1 MSEKYVF
8 RLHSNARDG
17 SGWFVSSK
25 FDESEMKSMSI
36 TNSEAATSIPSPF
49 AQFELVRTAFRKI
62 NSLEEYNGNTAHH
75 RLVSDALDVA
85 QLFYYSKTP
94 HFNEQ
99 LIVTS
104 WNCKD
109 RLNFNTNE
117 DNKNVNQGNRY
128 LFETIKMYF
137 EQDQDKT
144 ENNRNVLYNFEQLD
158 NLYFLISRKSK
169 QVIGATSP
177 VTFFFASPDVR
188 EVCKNDKIDFHNFK
202 LFDNSDYTP
211 LYERDESFV
220 EYLYVISKQDGFESK
235 FPEVFDYLENNNPKV
250 NQDLRKKISK
260 SVEDKKEYNP
270 CYVLDL
276 DEEKNYCQFLKIDLG
291 IVDISSESARK
302 EIEEKSDFII
312 KPDFKPQ
319 KDKNLPLILPW
330 GKFDPKGKW
339 NYTHTEFWEGKNIIE
354 EHIETYGSYNP
365 ENEKNWLPYSIYD
378 YPWYS
383 RDDFLEDKIIK
394 IPYSIDNNFFWS
406 KNFDSKEGYLLPLKP
421 LFFKYFKVDNID
433 KYFKIQE
440 KNGVVRV
447 HITIPVKKSDEMITF
462 NKSYKKSERKIINL
476 NLHFSITPFVK
487 RFSIE
492 KPKYFVGVLTDLKDV
507 KKYQEI
513 KCKFYLSKLLEND
526 TNQKSS
532 GDTKNQKSSG
542 DTEDP
547 INLDDLVCHDNT
559 KHSYR
564 NNGDL
569 GEENERLGLRSE
581 YYQTPP
587 FDLIQISMGEI
598 KGIIVPK
605 YTKVNTTTKPL
616 NFVVDFG
623 TTNTHIEYKYY
634 ANDETTE
641 PFENNNE
648 KPLWRSLLKR
658 NNETEEGKRL
668 NEVFFDQEIFPYGS
682 FKFPFRS
689 VLVHNSDKKYGYK
702 PILNANNYMLYEK
715 RKIPGYLD
723 EDTNLKWENF
733 DDPQQKSKTNCFIE
747 HLLLLIYHKTIL
759 LGVGPDKVN
768 IYWLYPENFSK
779 GKIEKMKSSWKSGYK
794 KVFGKEPQESKLKS
808 IQESLGPYYNYKDNE
823 DGNILTIDIGGG
835 STDMAFF
842 NGSKE
847 LYFISSFK
855 FGGNEIFGNGYTKD
869 VSKNGFVSIFKDK
882 FTDYLEGQERE
893 VFERILEMG
902 NSVEFSNFL
911 FSLKNKNVNHKV
923 DYSES
928 LKENGKMIPVF
939 LLFFGAVLYYSAVL
953 IKSCD
958 KVRGDNCPKK
968 IIFSGGASKLI
979 TIINDDGKFKSYLNS
994 IFRQVLNREDID
1006 EIEFKLEE
1014 EPKKVTCKGI
1024 LKSIDPSNRQIPS
1037 PSSYYWVGRQKQ
1049 NKKAFDV
1056 YSLNDKSPV
1065 QKMKYSDIDENF
1077 KNTISESIKIF
1088 FELHDKALM
1097 KSQIWKNGTDDLIQL
1112 CEKVRNRHLLDYL
1125 NRGIVPF
1132 RRNQQSLIEETLF
1145 FYPLIGVLNSLAYK
1159 LSQHNSS

>member
-17 SGWFVSSK
+17 SGWFASSK

-49 AQFELVRTAFRKI
+49 AQFELVRTAFRKV

-85 QLFYYSKTP
+85 QLFYYSKTS

-109 RLNFNTNE
+109 RLNFNTKE

-128 LFETIKMYF
+128 LFKTIKKYF

-235 FPEVFDYLENNNPKV
+235 FPEVFDYLENNNPRV
-250 NQDLRKKISK
+250 SQDLREKISK
-260 SVEDKKEYNP
+260 SVEDKKKYNP

-276 DEEKNYCQFLKIDLG
+276 DEEKNNCRFLKIDLG

-365 ENEKNWLPYSIYD
+365 ESEKNWLPYSIYD

-487 RFSIE
+487 RLSIE
-492 KPKYFVGVLTDLKDV
+492 KPNYFVGVLTDLGDDNFRTNGK
-507 KKYQEI
+507 I
-513 KCKFYLSKLLEND
+513 KCKFYLAKKQSKD
-526 TNQKSS
+526 
-532 GDTKNQKSSG
+532 KNLI
-542 DTEDP
+542 E
-547 INLDDLVCHDNT
+547 LVCHDST

-569 GEENERLGLRSE
+569 GEVNERSGLRLRSE

-587 FDLIQISMGEI
+587 FDLIQICMGEI

-605 YTKVNTTTKPL
+605 YNTIVKTTTKPL

-623 TTNTHIEYKYY
+623 TTNTHIEYKYD
-634 ANDETTE
+634 ANDEKTE
-641 PFENNNE
+641 PFENNN
-648 KPLWRSLLKR
+648 KTPFWRSLLKR

-668 NEVFFDQEIFPYGS
+668 NENEVFFDQEVFPYGS
-682 FKFPFRS
+682 FEFPFRS
-689 VLVHNSDKKYGYK
+689 VLVHNSDRKYRYK
-702 PILNANNYMLYEK
+702 PILNANIYMLYEK

-733 DDPQQKSKTNCFIE
+733 SNPQQKSKTNCFIE

-759 LGVGPDKVN
+759 LGVDPDDVN

-779 GKIEKMKSSWKSGYK
+779 GKIEKMKSSWESGYK
-794 KVFGKEPQESKLKS
+794 EVFGKEPQKSKLNS

-869 VSKNGFVSIFKDK
+869 VSKNGFVSIFEDEFKDR
-882 FTDYLEGQERE
+882 LEDQERE
-893 VFERILEMG
+893 VFDRILKMG

-911 FSLKNKNVNHKV
+911 FSLKNKNDNHKV
-923 DYSES
+923 DYIES
-928 LKENGKMIPVF
+928 LKENGKMIPIF

-953 IKSCD
+953 IKSCN
-958 KVRGDNCPKK
+958 KVSGDNWPKK

-979 TIINDDGKFKSYLNS
+979 SIIDDDGKFKSYLNS
-994 IFRQVLNREDID
+994 IFRQVLHREHVD

-1024 LKSIDPSNRQIPS
+1024 LKSIHPSNRQIS
-1037 PSSYYWVGRQKQ
+1037 NPSSYYWLGRMEQ

-1056 YSLNDKSPV
+1056 YSLNDELPD

-1077 KNTISESIKIF
+1077 KNKISESIKIF

-1097 KSQIWKNGTDDLIQL
+1097 KSQICKNVPEDLIQL
-1112 CEKVRNRHLLDYL
+1112 CKKVRNSHLVDYL
-1125 NRGIVPF
+1125 NRGIDLFPV
-1132 RRNQQSLIEETLF
+1132 NQQSFIEETLF

-1159 LSQHNSS
+1159 LSNHNSS